1 MTGGNLVSTL
11 SRLFCG
17 VTFIVHGAPKV
28 FNLEAAAGFFESVG
42 LSSWSA
48 IPVAG
53 LELFGGILLVAGFLT
68 RWLSALFIL
77 EMAVAIVTVHL
88 PKGWNVFNGGYE
100 FNLALIIMLI
110 GVIVLGPGPFSID
123 GQLRKSRGGAASPEP
138 VPPGLET

>member
-1 MTGGNLVSTL
+1 MAGGNLVSTL

-28 FNLEAAAGFFESVG
+28 FNLEAASGFFESVG
-42 LSSWSA
+42 LPSWSA

-88 PKGWNVFNGGYE
+88 PKGWIVFDGGYE
-100 FNLALIIMLI
+100 FSLALIIMLI
-110 GVIVLGPGPFSID
+110 SVIVLGPGPFSID
-123 GQLRKSRGGAASPEP
+123 GQLRRSRAAASPEP
-138 VPPGLET
+138 EPPGLES

>member
-1 MTGGNLVSTL
+1 MTSGNLVSTL

-28 FNLEAAAGFFESVG
+28 FNLEAASGFFESVG
-42 LSSWSA
+42 LLSWLA
-48 IPVAG
+48 IPVAA

-110 GVIVLGPGPFSID
+110 GVIVLGPSPFSID
-123 GQLRKSRGGAASPEP
+123 GQLRKNHGGAPSSEP
-138 VPPGLET
+138 VPSGLET